1 MKFKKLDQ
9 ITPFLH
15 FFCAKIYKILIM
27 YQNTILKQSLKVNI

>member
-1 MKFKKLDQ
+1 MKLKILDQ

-15 FFCAKIYKILIM
+15 FCAKIYKILIM